1 MNHDHSSS
9 CDASGG
15 EATLSPTDV
24 EARLRL
30 ATRVAWMYFV
40 EGLKQEDVAV
50 ALGLYR
56 MRVNRLLAAARQQGL
71 VRIEI
76 DSAHGA
82 AADCEMRLRRTF
94 GLSEALVVPTPINRE
109 RVVEIVGHGLGM
121 LLSRRLVDGMTIGIH
136 HGRSIHALFT
146 GLRQSAFPNS
156 AIVALNGSL
165 SPVGRMVP
173 YETVAQMAL
182 TLQAACYH
190 LAAPTY
196 ARSVAERDLF
206 LGLPVVDAVISRAR
220 RCDIAIMSVS
230 RVSDDGGLVG
240 NGYVTPQEAQSMRE
254 AGAVGAVLGVFID
267 SMGRTLDHDI
277 NRRRIGLDL
286 QCLSAIPEVILTG
299 AGEAKVEPLHGALLS
314 GLAHTLVID
323 EETAWAILEREDR
336 RHHA

>member
-1 MNHDHSSS
+1 MNHDRSSLR
-9 CDASGG
+9 DAPGG
-15 EATLSPTDV
+15 EAQLSPPDV

-40 EGLKQEDVAV
+40 EGLKQEDVAA
-50 ALGLYR
+50 ALGLNR
-56 MRVNRLLAAARQQGL
+56 MRVNRLLAAAREEGL

-82 AADCEMRLRRTF
+82 AADCEMRLRRAF
-94 GLSEALVVPTPINRE
+94 GLSEALVVPTPVDRE
-109 RVVEIVGHGLGM
+109 RVVDSVGRGLGM

-136 HGRSIHALFT
+136 HGRSIHALFS
-146 GLRQSAFPNS
+146 GLRQAALPNS

-165 SPVGRMVP
+165 SPIGRMVP

-196 ARSVAERDLF
+196 ARSIAERDQF
-206 LGLPVVDAVISRAR
+206 LGLPIVDAVLERAR
-220 RCDIAIMSVS
+220 SCDIAIMSVS

-240 NGYVTPQEAQSMRE
+240 NGYVTPQEAQSIRE

-267 SMGRTLDHDI
+267 AMGRTLDHDI

-286 QCLSAIPEVILTG
+286 EGLSAIPEVILTG
-299 AGEAKVEPLHGALLS
+299 AGAAKVGPLHAALLS
-314 GLAHTLVID
+314 RLAHTLVID
-323 EETAWAILEREDR
+323 EETAWAVLQREDR
-336 RHHA
+336 RHDP